1 MCVLICYAC
10 VFVSNDIYFKEL
22 AHMIMEA
29 EKFQDLVRKLQKS
42 SYKSASSR
50 GADNAVQFRSTGLRT
65 LGELM
70 V

>member
-1 MCVLICYAC
+1 MCVLVCYAC
-10 VFVSNDIYFKEL
+10 VFVSNDIYCKEL

-29 EKFQDLVRKLQKS
+29 EKFQDLVRKLRETS
-42 SYKSASSR
+42 CKSASFR
-50 GADNAVQFRSTGLRT
+50 GAGRAVQFRSTGLRT